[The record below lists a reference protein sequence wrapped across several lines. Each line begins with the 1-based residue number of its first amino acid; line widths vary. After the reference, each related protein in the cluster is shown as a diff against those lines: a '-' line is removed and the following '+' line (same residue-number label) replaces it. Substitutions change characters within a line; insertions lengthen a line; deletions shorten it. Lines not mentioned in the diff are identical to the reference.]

1 VQNKNNLFDQSY
13 LGKLN
18 KALGKSHYIA
28 QVILRK
34 YQEGDFDAAREGIA
48 EIQASFEDV
57 SYALEQCE

>member
-1 VQNKNNLFDQSY
+1 VILGLNVQNKNNLFDQSY

-34 YQEGDFDAAREGIA
+34 YQEGDLDAARGA
-48 EIQASFEDV
+48 
-57 SYALEQCE
+57 